1 MRKTKMADKGSRIW
15 TAGIIVVCFA
25 LAICIAI
32 MCSQFVIKKDFYM
45 NPSSFLQ
52 GVYSVDDGEWKTI
65 DPDTPIDEPFH
76 KIVFNG
82 TMISPALNNYEELGV
97 STRNVWYT
105 LTSNDGKEYLKHT
118 YIPTDPAYAN
128 DEQMQKAAEEAMP
141 FAMVMPDTPGYKTQ
155 TMSMYE
161 AKEEGVNENT
171 EFTLEI
177 VNPYIQLERYS
188 DCFDITLSHGNGE
201 YLEFFFESF
210 PIIILAL
217 LVCFFGIFLFPI
229 ASFILG
235 KLNYRYITFGVLCI
249 FWGIFM
255 IVKNTGGLLGLWIS
269 DPTLCMAVDVIT
281 SSLFFIPVM
290 CYLKSNM
297 EGKRTRLIANILIT
311 LYTIRVVLALI
322 LHFAN
327 VNDLYFSYTAVNISI
342 FVGIV
347 IMMILLA
354 IDSKRNRQAIVTLI
368 AWTPLTISLILDV
381 FNYIIHFAN
390 ISFYY
395 FGLALTMLYQIVQ
408 VVIDLRKQYLE
419 AIRYEEMKR
428 ELYEAKVGVMV
439 SQIQPHFIYNALT
452 SIAMLCQL
460 DPATAQE
467 ATITFADYLRGNMDS
482 LKETKP
488 VLFDTEL
495 EHLKKYLYIEKIRF
509 ADLLNIEYDIQ
520 TTDFYLP
527 LLSIQ
532 PLVENAVKHGVGM
545 KEDGG
550 TVTIAT
556 RENDNS
562 YEVIITDDGVGFD
575 TNAPRED
582 DGRSHVG
589 MENTKKRLSDMCKAS
604 VEITSVVG
612 EGTVARVI
620 LPKEGQPDE
629 NTMR

>member
-1 MRKTKMADKGSRIW
+1 MRKTTMADKGSKIW

-25 LAICIAI
+25 LAISIAI
-32 MCSQFVIKKDFYM
+32 TCSQFIVKKDFYM

-65 DPDTPIDEPFH
+65 DPDKSIDEPFH
-76 KIVFNG
+76 KIVFKG
-82 TMISPALNNYEELGV
+82 TMINPAINNYEELGV

-118 YIPTDPAYAN
+118 YIPTDPSYAN
-128 DEQMQKAAEEAMP
+128 DEEKLRAAEQTMP
-141 FAMVMPDTPGYKTQ
+141 FAMDMPNTPGFKTQ

-161 AKEEGVNENT
+161 AKEEGVNQNT

-177 VNPYIQLERYS
+177 VNPYTQLERYS

-210 PIIILAL
+210 PIIIFAL
-217 LVCFFGIFLFPI
+217 LVSFFGIFLFPI

-255 IVKNTGGLLGLWIS
+255 IVKNTGGLLGLCIS
-269 DPTLCMAVDVIT
+269 DPTLCMAVDIIT

-290 CYLKSNM
+290 CYLKSNI

-327 VNDLYFSYTAVNISI
+327 VTDMYVSYTALNVSI

-354 IDSKRNRQAIVTLI
+354 VDSKRNRQAIVTLI
-368 AWTPLTISLILDV
+368 AWTPLTICLILDV
-381 FNYIIHFAN
+381 FNYILHFAD

-408 VVIDLRKQYLE
+408 VIIDLRKQYIE
-419 AIRYEEMKR
+419 AIRYEEIKR

-460 DPATAQE
+460 DPDKAQE

-509 ADLLNIEYDIQ
+509 ADLLNIEYDIK

-589 MENTKKRLSDMCKAS
+589 MENTKKRLNDMCKAR

-629 NTMR
+629 NIMR

>member
-1 MRKTKMADKGSRIW
+1 MTDKGSKIW
-15 TAGIIVVCFA
+15 TAGIIVVSFA
-25 LAICIAI
+25 IAI
-32 MCSQFVIKKDFYM
+32 SIAITCAQFIIKKDFYM
-45 NPSSFLQ
+45 NPSSFIQ
-52 GVYSVDDGEWKTI
+52 GVYSVDDGEWRTI
-65 DPDTPIDEPFH
+65 DPDSPIDEPFH
-76 KIVFNG
+76 KIVFKG
-82 TMISPALNNYEELGV
+82 TLINSALNDYEELGV
-97 STRNVWYT
+97 STKNVWFT
-105 LTSNDGKEYLKHT
+105 LTSNDGKVYLKHT
-118 YIPTDPAYAN
+118 YIPTDLAYAN
-128 DEQMQKAAEEAMP
+128 DEAKLAMTEKTMP
-141 FAMVMPDTPGYKTQ
+141 FAISMPNTPGYETQ
-155 TMSMYE
+155 AMSMYS
-161 AKEEGVNENT
+161 AKEAGVNDNT

-201 YLEFFFESF
+201 YLKFFFESF
-210 PIIILAL
+210 PIFILAL

-235 KLNYRYITFGVLCI
+235 KLNYRYIAFGVLCV
-249 FWGIFM
+249 FWGVFM
-255 IVKNTGGLLGLWIS
+255 IVKNTGGLLNLWIS
-269 DPTLCMAVDVIT
+269 DPTLCMAVDVMS

-290 CYLKSNM
+290 CYLKANM
-297 EGKRTRLIANILIT
+297 EGKRTRLIANIVIT
-311 LYTIRVVLALI
+311 IYTLRVVLALI
-322 LHFAN
+322 LHFTN
-327 VNDLYFSYTAVNISI
+327 VTDMHFSFSAVNVSI
-342 FVGIV
+342 FVGNV
-347 IMMILLA
+347 IMMILLFA
-354 IDSKRNRQAIVTLI
+354 DSKRNRQAIVTLI

-381 FNYIIHFAN
+381 FNYIFHFAD

-408 VVIDLRKQYLE
+408 VIIDLRKQYIE

-428 ELYEAKVGVMV
+428 ELYEAKVGIMV

-460 DPATAQE
+460 NPETAQE

-482 LKETKP
+482 LKQTKP

-532 PLVENAVKHGVGM
+532 PLVENAIKHGVGM

-556 RENDNS
+556 KENDNS

-589 MENTKKRLSDMCKAS
+589 MENTKKRLSDMCKAK

-612 EGTVARVI
+612 EGTKAIVI

>member
-1 MRKTKMADKGSRIW
+1 MSDKGNKAW

-25 LAICIAI
+25 LAISIAI
-32 MCSQFVIKKDFYM
+32 ICLQFVTKKDFYM

-52 GVYSVDDGEWKTI
+52 GVYSVDDGEWKPI
-65 DPDTPIDEPFH
+65 DSDTPIDEPFH
-76 KIVFNG
+76 KILFKG
-82 TMISPALNNYEELGV
+82 TMINAALNNYEELSV
-97 STRNVWYT
+97 STKNVWFT

-118 YIPTDPAYAN
+118 YSPTDSIH
-128 DEQMQKAAEEAMP
+128 MP
-141 FAMVMPDTPGYKTQ
+141 NTPGYETQ
-155 TMSMYE
+155 AMSMYM

-171 EFTLEI
+171 EFTLEV

-201 YLEFFFESF
+201 YLKFFFESF

-217 LVCFFGIFLFPI
+217 LVGFFGIFLFPI

-235 KLNYRYITFGVLCI
+235 KLNYRYIAFGVLCI
-249 FWGIFM
+249 FWGVFM
-255 IVKNTGGLLGLWIS
+255 IVKNTGGLLNLWIS
-269 DPTLCMAVDVIT
+269 DSSLCMAVDVM
-281 SSLFFIPVM
+281 SSSIFFIPVM
-290 CYLKSNM
+290 CYLKANM

-322 LHFAN
+322 LHFTN
-327 VNDLYFSYTAVNISI
+327 VTDMYFSYTAINVGI

-347 IMMILLA
+347 IMMILLFV
-354 IDSKRNRQAIVTLI
+354 DSKRNRQAIVTLI

-381 FNYIIHFAN
+381 FNYIFHFADIN
-390 ISFYY
+390 FYY
-395 FGLALTMLYQIVQ
+395 FGLAFTMLYQIVQ
-408 VVIDLRKQYLE
+408 VILDLRKQYLE
-419 AIRYEEMKR
+419 AIHYEEIKR

-460 DPATAQE
+460 DPDTAQE

-482 LKETKP
+482 LKQTKP
-488 VLFDTEL
+488 VLFDIEL

-520 TTDFYLP
+520 VTDFYLP

-532 PLVENAVKHGVGM
+532 PLVENAIKHGVGM

-556 RENDNS
+556 KESDNS

-575 TNAPRED
+575 INAPRED

-589 MENTKKRLSDMCKAS
+589 MDNTKKRLSDMCKAK
-604 VEITSVVG
+604 VEITSVIG
-612 EGTVARVI
+612 EGTTAKVI
-620 LPKEGQPDE
+620 LPKEGQPNE
-629 NTMR
+629 NTMC